1 LKARVLTGL
10 AGLAALLWLL
20 PRAGPAVPVEGYHVA
35 MGTVVRV
42 ALFVDEDRARPL
54 FKRAWALIDRLDSTL
69 THYGGSSEVARL
81 HGTAPGQPAALSEEL
96 EQVLSPALELAGRT
110 DGAFDPVLGALTAL
124 WGFPEARRPPAPA
137 AIDSAL
143 ASCGFEHVRL
153 REGRLIFDRP
163 GMRLDLGAAA
173 KGHVVDRTV
182 ALLQA
187 AGVEAGV
194 VEAGGDLR
202 FWGRKPD
209 GRDWRFGVQHPRDP
223 ADTVAV
229 EDVGLPALATS
240 GDYEQVFE
248 FQGRRYHHLLDPA
261 TGYPARRAVSAT
273 AWARTALAA
282 DALATAA
289 FVAGPGPALEWAAH
303 DESLEVM
310 VYYEDGGRLRRVHS
324 AGLRGRIQS
333 ASAHGP
339 ASP

>member
-1 LKARVLTGL
+1 MRARLLAGL

-20 PRAGPAVPVEGYHVA
+20 PKAGPAVPVEGYHVA

-42 ALFVDEDRARPL
+42 ALFLDEKRARPL
-54 FKRAWALIDRLDSTL
+54 FERAWGLIDRLDSTL
-69 THYGGSSEVARL
+69 THHGGASEVVRL
-81 HGTAPGQPAALSEEL
+81 HGAAPGQPVDLSEEL
-96 EQVLSPALELAGRT
+96 EQVLSPALELARRT
-110 DGAFDPVLGALTAL
+110 DGAFDPVLGALTKL
-124 WGFPEARRPPAPA
+124 WGFPEARRPPPRA

-143 ASCGFEHVRL
+143 ASCGYGHVRL
-153 REGRLIFDRP
+153 DRGRLILDRP
-163 GMRLDLGAAA
+163 GLRLDLGGAA

-182 ALLQA
+182 ALLQS
-187 AGVEAGV
+187 AGVAAGV

-240 GDYEQVFE
+240 GDYERSFE
-248 FQGRRYHHLLDPA
+248 FEGRRYHHLLDPA

-273 AWARTALAA
+273 VWARTALEA

-289 FVAGPGPALEWAAH
+289 FVAGPGPALDWAAA
-303 DESLEVM
+303 DEDLEVM
-310 VYYEDGGRLRRVHS
+310 VYYEEGGQLRRVHS
-324 AGLRGRIQS
+324 AGLRGRIHS
-333 ASAHGP
+333 ASGP
-339 ASP
+339 EPSPP